1 MLSPRDPQAFN
12 ALMLRRVAQIE
23 RRRRR
28 ARLLLVVPSIVA
40 VVLAAVLMFGSVPPG
55 DVVVGG
61 PPTGENPP
69 LQLAPE
75 VLASRSWDLGGG
87 RPWSVV
93 GGHGGEMWVL
103 GRDADNTPVVWML
116 DGDDVSVA
124 ARLPET
130 ASPTVLAAGTD
141 GRLWA
146 TDPARSLVLRI
157 DPAGG
162 VDAFATEAVPSP
174 SAVFG
179 PDGRFWFAEPDL
191 DRLTGMAPDGTAVHH
206 ELPAGRRPSVVALGP
221 EGGLWYASAASP
233 RVGSVSSSGAVTEYD
248 LPSVDARVI
257 AMAPGPGPALWL
269 SIDTLDGGVLARM
282 GGRGELITEPLDQG
296 RAPSAMSMG
305 PDGRLWFSTGER
317 SVITTRSLARLE
329 RRSVDRSFEADA
341 WALATDGSM
350 WAVDRTRGVLVQVLA
365 D

>member
-12 ALMLRRVAQIE
+12 ALMLRRVARIE

-28 ARLLLVVPSIVA
+28 ARVLLVVPSLVA
-40 VVLAAVLMFGSVPPG
+40 VVLAAVLLLRSVPAG
-55 DVVVGG
+55 EVVVGG
-61 PPTGENPP
+61 PPASERPAGPV
-69 LQLAPE
+69 APA
-75 VLASRSWDLGGG
+75 VLGSRSWDLGGG

-103 GRDADNTPVVWML
+103 GRHADNTPVVWMI

-130 ASPTVLAAGTD
+130 ARPTVLVAGTD
-141 GRLWA
+141 GWLWA

-157 DPAGG
+157 SPEGE
-162 VDAFATEAVPSP
+162 VVAFTTEGVPSS

-191 DRLTGMAPDGTAVHH
+191 DRLTGVAPDGSVVHH

-221 EGGLWYASAASP
+221 EGSLWYASAGSP
-233 RVGSVSSSGAVTEYD
+233 QVGSVSSSGAVTEYD

-305 PDGRLWFSTGER
+305 PDGRLWFSTGEGP
-317 SVITTRSLARLE
+317 VITTRSLAGLR

-341 WALATDGSM
+341 WALASDGSM